1 MLTQPVFD
9 GLTSR
14 SGLWRRLDAWDL
26 PYKRSR
32 DHLHSPDPEYGP
44 KMLAISVARLEA
56 LLYPDTVSF
65 LYSDEFT
72 FYRQPEPGYAYWWQG
87 RGGQAQPRAER
98 SYRSNTH
105 RRILGTLDAV
115 TGQVVTAQASAFRV
129 RTLARFLAH
138 VRQVYGPTRTLYLA
152 WDNWPNHHH
161 AVVRAAAAAQDIQL
175 LYLPTYA
182 PWTNPIE
189 KLWLWLKADV
199 LRLHRL
205 SDTWSELRTR
215 VTDWLAAFA
224 YGSAALLRYVGL
236 EPYATGE
243 PVWV

>member
-14 SGLWRRLDAWDL
+14 SGLWRRLEAWGL
-26 PYKRSR
+26 AYKRSR
-32 DHLHSPDPEYGP
+32 DHLHSPDPAYGP

-56 LLYPDTVSF
+56 LLSPDTVSV

-72 FYRQPEPGYAYWWQG
+72 FYRQPEPGYAYG
-87 RGGQAQPRAER
+87 RRGAGGQAQPRAER
-98 SYRSNTH
+98 SCQSNTH
-105 RRILGTLDAV
+105 RRVIGTLDAV
-115 TGQVVTAQASAFRV
+115 TGRVVTAEASSLRV
-129 RTLARFLAH
+129 RDLAHFLAQ
-138 VRQVYGPTRTLYLA
+138 VRQAYGPTRTLYLA

-161 AVVRAAAAAQDIQL
+161 AVVRAAAQAQDIQL

-199 LRLHRL
+199 LRLHQH
-205 SDTWSELRTR
+205 SDAWSDLRTR
-215 VTDWLAAFA
+215 VTAWLATFA

-236 EPYATGE
+236 APYAEGE